1 MRDRI
6 IDILNMVCPYIDT
19 DEDFN
24 LVQDLDSGDFD
35 AFIEELEQRFRIE
48 IDENARSEENFI
60 GVDAIVEM
68 IESL

>member
-19 DEDFN
+19 DEEFN
-24 LVQDLDSGDFD
+24 LVQDLEPEDFD

-48 IDENARSEENFI
+48 IDENTRSEENFL